1 MHFDIIKYQ
10 SVFSFLFRNSNVG
23 YFSDTT
29 TGINLS
35 TRISSYLESSLVAGQ
50 LFFLGGIGSVPS
62 VKGWRRQLGKVLE
75 SLLNQKKKKKE
86 KTKSW
91 EIRFSILR
99 RDTL

>member
-10 SVFSFLFRNSNVG
+10 SAFSFLFHNYNVG

-50 LFFLGGIGSVPS
+50 LFFFLGGIGSVPS

-75 SLLNQKKKKKE
+75 SLLN
-86 KTKSW
+86 
-91 EIRFSILR
+91 
-99 RDTL
+99 